1 MEVGISSFCSSGLL
15 IPIVFTLLHLLGG
28 CCPAQ
33 GVDLLFVCCG
43 LMRTESNRDAWSPSP
58 TRGGGLFSSHS
69 VAAGTWVSA
78 DIDVSPVVSWG
89 ITIAPVILVFW
100 TSVGRA

>member
-28 CCPAQ
+28 SCPAQ

-43 LMRTESNRDAWSPSP
+43 LMRTESNRDAWSPNRLLLPGEVVCSLLTLFQLALGFP
-58 TRGGGLFSSHS
+58 RISVSLLSFLGGL
-69 VAAGTWVSA
+69 
-78 DIDVSPVVSWG
+78 
-89 ITIAPVILVFW
+89 L
-100 TSVGRA
+100 